1 MEYERSGKNFQFG
14 FGSMT
19 AAGSG
24 NITNAQPV
32 PKKIKTKHDKK
43 TIIRS
48 AAKAAVLSAFVLLKH
63 KRRKK
68 K

>member
-43 TIIRS
+43 AIIHS
-48 AAKAAVLSAFVLLKH
+48 AAKASILSAAVILKH
-63 KRRKK
+63 KFKNKK
-68 K
+68 